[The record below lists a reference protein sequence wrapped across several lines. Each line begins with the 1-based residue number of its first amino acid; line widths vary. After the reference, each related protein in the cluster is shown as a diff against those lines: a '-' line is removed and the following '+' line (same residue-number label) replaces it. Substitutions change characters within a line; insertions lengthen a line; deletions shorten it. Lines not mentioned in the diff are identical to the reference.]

1 MPQGAFRARGL
12 GRSARTRLNR
22 HVVLCVRGSQALQ
35 GKFPSSSRVA
45 RLEGMQLVRAAL
57 LSTAVTMTLLNC
69 AGAGVCAWQEQRGEF
84 AKAEALYNELLEANP
99 ANNLVAKRKIAVLKA
114 QKRTHDVIA
123 ALNEFL
129 RSFGTDQAAVRPD
142 VWSLHGSRR
151 SSHLALAGDYGSGLS
166 WANCTWRKAP
176 TATRRSAMRSWC
188 C

>member
-1 MPQGAFRARGL
+1 
-12 GRSARTRLNR
+12 
-22 HVVLCVRGSQALQ
+22 VLCVRGLQALQ

-45 RLEGMQLVRAAL
+45 RLEGMQLVSVAFLR
-57 LSTAVTMTLLNC
+57 TAVIMAVLTC
-69 AGAGVCAWQEQRGEF
+69 GATCLCAWQEQRGEF

-142 VWSLHGSRR
+142 V
-151 SSHLALAGDYGSGLS
+151 
-166 WANCTWRKAP
+166 
-176 TATRRSAMRSWC
+176 
-188 C
+188 